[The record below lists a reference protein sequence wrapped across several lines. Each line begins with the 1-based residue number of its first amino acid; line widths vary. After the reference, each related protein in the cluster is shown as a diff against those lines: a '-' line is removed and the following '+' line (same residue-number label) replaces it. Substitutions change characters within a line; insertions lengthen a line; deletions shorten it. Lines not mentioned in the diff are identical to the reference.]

1 MSRTMSRQ
9 QFLRAGAGLAAAT
22 YFGGVSTAFG
32 RVAAGG
38 HPTVQPH
45 LLGVQHFSVRDATA
59 RLSIAA
65 STRLGVAPTM
75 GRLGGPG
82 YPEDP
87 TDLGPLVP
95 LPGGYAEV
103 FEHLASVG
111 ITGFEFFQST
121 QNVNELGRQPTAAE
135 IRSYLDDAG
144 LVAQGT
150 HQFGPANL
158 DVTTGN
164 LIAADP
170 AASPT
175 APGEN

>member
-1 MSRTMSRQ
+1 MSRTMSRR
-9 QFLRAGAGLAAAT
+9 QFVRAGAGLAAAA

-32 RVAAGG
+32 RGSAGG

-65 STRLGVAPTM
+65 STRLGVTPTM

-95 LPGGYAEV
+95 VPGGYAEV
-103 FEHLASVG
+103 FEYLACGGDRVVVLITSTLRATETDQSVPQRMVEV
-111 ITGFEFFQST
+111 ITVEDGKITDFTPYYFDTVPVVKTFQ
-121 QNVNELGRQPTAAE
+121 
-135 IRSYLDDAG
+135 
-144 LVAQGT
+144 
-150 HQFGPANL
+150 
-158 DVTTGN
+158 
-164 LIAADP
+164 
-170 AASPT
+170 
-175 APGEN
+175 